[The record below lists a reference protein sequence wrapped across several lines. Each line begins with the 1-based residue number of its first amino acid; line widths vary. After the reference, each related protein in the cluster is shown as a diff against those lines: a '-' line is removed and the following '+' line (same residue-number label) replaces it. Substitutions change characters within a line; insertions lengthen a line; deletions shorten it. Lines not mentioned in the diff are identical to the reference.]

1 MALEKLKIRLLE
13 KTDENDTS
21 SGQSSKILSNREMKI
36 QNFEKLKTEIE
47 KLDLKNANCYD
58 PNESVKLRSILMGK
72 MGKTPGY
79 NSGSE
84 DNVVANIPTDI
95 IRAIQ
100 SKIDELEESMVTNQ
114 SDGSSGIL
122 GTLSKIPTFLSK
134 FLSSDRNIVFFMIG
148 LAVSFAL
155 IVIVDDIAQ

>member
-58 PNESVKLRSILMGK
+58 PNESVKLRGILMGK
-72 MGKTPGY
+72 MGKPPFQH
-79 NSGSE
+79 
-84 DNVVANIPTDI
+84 IDI
-95 IRAIQ
+95 VKVIHVISSYAIYFILTNLQ
-100 SKIDELEESMVTNQ
+100 SHLRYTI
-114 SDGSSGIL
+114 
-122 GTLSKIPTFLSK
+122 
-134 FLSSDRNIVFFMIG
+134 
-148 LAVSFAL
+148 
-155 IVIVDDIAQ
+155 

>member
-13 KTDENDTS
+13 TNENDTS
-21 SGQSSKILSNREMKI
+21 RGQSSKILSNREMKI
-36 QNFEKLKTEIE
+36 QNFEKLKTRIE
-47 KLDLKNANCYD
+47 NLDLKKANCYD
-58 PNESVKLRSILMGK
+58 PNESVKLRGILMGK

-95 IRAIQ
+95 IRAMQ
-100 SKIDELEESMVTNQ
+100 SKIDELKEYRVTNE

-122 GTLSKIPTFLSK
+122 EMLPLIPTFLSN
-134 FLSSDRNIVFFMIG
+134 FLSSDRNIVFFMMG
-148 LAVSFAL
+148 LAVTFAL

>member
-1 MALEKLKIRLLE
+1 MA
-13 KTDENDTS
+13 
-21 SGQSSKILSNREMKI
+21 
-36 QNFEKLKTEIE
+36 
-47 KLDLKNANCYD
+47 
-58 PNESVKLRSILMGK
+58 
-72 MGKTPGY
+72 
-79 NSGSE
+79 
-84 DNVVANIPTDI
+84 DI

-100 SKIDELEESMVTNQ
+100 SKIDELKESRVTNE

-134 FLSSDRNIVFFMIG
+134 FLSSDRNIVFFMTG